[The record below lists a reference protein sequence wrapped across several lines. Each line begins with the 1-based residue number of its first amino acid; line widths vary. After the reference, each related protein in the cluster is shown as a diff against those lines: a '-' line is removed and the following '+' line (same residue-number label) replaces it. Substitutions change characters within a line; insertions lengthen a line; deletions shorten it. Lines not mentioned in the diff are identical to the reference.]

1 MEIEARELSVRE
13 VNQAIQAAIAH
24 GESEITVREP
34 AARHNLGVAL
44 IEPVHVRFDGSV
56 GYYCG
61 GLIDRARIT
70 IRGSAGWGVGESKL
84 GGDILVHGGAG
95 NGAGAAM
102 RGGTLVIKGSASAR
116 AGVSMKGGTLI
127 IGGDCG
133 YMTGFMAQKGTI
145 IVCGDGGEALADSMY
160 ETEIFV
166 GGDIPDLGNDAVV
179 SEPSESDLLMLS
191 STCSAHEM
199 EPRGEW
205 KKVVSGREL
214 WNFKKG
220 SLAWREAL

>member
-1 MEIEARELSVRE
+1 MEIEARELSVRDI
-13 VNQAIQAAIAH
+13 NRAIKAAIAQ
-24 GESEITVREP
+24 GEVEIIVREP

-44 IEPVHVRFDGSV
+44 IEPVHVRFEGSV

-61 GLIDRARIT
+61 GLLDRARIT

-84 GGDILVHGGAG
+84 GGDILICGGAG

-102 RGGTLVIKGSASAR
+102 RGGTLSIKGSASAR
-116 AGVSMKGGTLI
+116 AGVSMKGGTLL

-166 GGDIPDLGNDAVV
+166 GGEVRDLGTDAMIC
-179 SEPSESDLLMLS
+179 EPSESDLKMLS
-191 STCSAHEM
+191 STCGAHEL

-205 KKVVSGREL
+205 KKVVSAREL
-214 WNFKKG
+214 WNFKKD